1 MPRAPSNA
9 AQDKPPH
16 RQTRIQ
22 KAKREAI
29 LDAALDVFSQHGFRG
44 ATLDMIAT
52 RAGLSKP
59 NALYYFAGKEAIY
72 TQVLSQILET
82 WLDPLISMDAEGDP
96 MQELRAYVGRKLEMA
111 REFPRESRLF
121 ATEILQGAPEIEGL
135 LSGDLRRLVDEK
147 AKVIAGWSAAGK
159 IAPVHPKH
167 LIFSIWATTQHY
179 ADFRTQIDMVLGTG
193 EDPFPDAAQF
203 LDHMF
208 ARLLAPA
215 PEGASGPAS
224 GPS

>member
-1 MPRAPSNA
+1 MSRVPSSAAP
-9 AQDKPPH
+9 DRPPV

-59 NALYYFAGKEAIY
+59 NVLYYFAGKEAIY

-82 WLDPLISMDAEGDP
+82 WLDPLISMDEGGDP
-96 MQELRAYVGRKLEMA
+96 LQELRAYVGRKLEMA

-135 LSGDLRRLVDEK
+135 LSGELRRLVDEK
-147 AKVIAGWSAAGK
+147 AKVIAEWSAAGK
-159 IAPVHPKH
+159 IADVHPKH

-193 EDPFPDAAQF
+193 EDPFPDAAAF

-208 ARLLAPA
+208 ARLLAPDVA
-215 PEGASGPAS
+215 ANSGS
-224 GPS
+224 ETGPP